1 MLRRPPIS
9 TRTDTLFPYTTLFRS
24 SWLGRL
30 VFDDHVPQLF
40 TRLGIDRTETVS
52 PDAVVK
58 AVSAG
63 RSIDVSQP
71 FPLTIKRSIVNG
83 SQRIELVGCPHDRL
97 PWLKSLGCFTEVIQ
111 YRTRIFV
118 PLQSS
123 EIILSRL
130 LDNPS
135 LWLPDSPRSEEQP

>member
-1 MLRRPPIS
+1 MRIS
-9 TRTDTLFPYTTLFRS
+9 DWS
-24 SWLGRL
+24 SDVCSSDL
-30 VFDDHVPQLF
+30 
-40 TRLGIDRTETVS
+40 

-118 PLQSS
+118 PLPSS

-130 LDNPS
+130 FENPS
-135 LWLPDSPRSEEQP
+135 